1 MGLTERHWFEDEE
14 PELTEQQLEDVIS
27 MQDKAYRQGYQ
38 KGYSDSAKE
47 QEAVEQKQKNISPND
62 IDWFC
67 GNCGHCVRRLDN
79 YCSRCGRKVKWE

>member
-27 MQDKAYRQGYQ
+27 MQDKAYRHGYQ
-38 KGYSDSAKE
+38 KGYSDGAKE
-47 QEAVEQKQKNISPND
+47 QEAVEPKRKDIAHND